1 MSLKGRFTDLVVKG
15 VQQRLG
21 VFRIE
26 DLSDAEI
33 ADLRVIA
40 RLYLILDRR
49 PVYASALRHVADAV
63 AEHFVVERAAPL
75 TRCLIGC
82 LTIETARAYE
92 SIGHETEARALDR
105 VAASW
110 FPQGA
115 DSAVLHL
122 VSAIAGSK
130 RLHQLPALALDATV
144 RALSFMVDQSDRIDR
159 SKTLAACASAAFQ
172 TANVALLDRVA
183 TRLEEVASSPGY
195 TALALFYRSRSTMAQ
210 GQHEEKDTLILRLH
224 EVMAALPQSDPVYQ
238 AARGLYKFVVDA
250 PEHLTGQSPEQ
261 RTVLHRAADAMQR
274 EDWAT
279 AARLYGRIADEAE
292 PGAFRAECR
301 CFSEQARWL
310 AGELRSSAALHA
322 ALDRLE
328 ADDLFRVRS
337 RKSIEYLL
345 TYQLGQAIDLHLSGD
360 DTAPV
365 DRIADLLGE
374 ARGGAALGGD
384 LRNPQDFRSD
394 ALADLSLADLLA
406 RSGSDLRNDTV
417 DAFPEHVK
425 VWASFAH
432 QRDERLLVAVTS
444 VPGEAPRVRREVLD
458 DRELAA
464 LRACIGSSSE
474 EAEQSELDSIRSRL
488 FADVPAESAG
498 LIVIP
503 DRMVWSLPWLRL
515 VPEPVSEAVVA
526 VSLRSAHRLPSV
538 AAPSVPKVIG
548 LFDREGLIGS
558 ERELAGLRA
567 LHDAG
572 KIAFTGV
579 DSLRELASE
588 LDRGSFDLLTIG
600 VHGDAGDGFQY
611 RLLFPEG
618 PSSPTALL
626 SMRLPPRVVLGCCW
640 SAQTNIRRDTLATA
654 LVCLLGG
661 ASQVVGGLWDVDDAT
676 VGELLADTYGRFA
689 AGRSLPE
696 AFRSAQAEMD
706 PDGRRLAGGLVLFG
720 RPD

>member
-1 MSLKGRFTDLVVKG
+1 VT
-15 VQQRLG
+15 
-21 VFRIE
+21 
-26 DLSDAEI
+26 
-33 ADLRVIA
+33 
-40 RLYLILDRR
+40 
-49 PVYASALRHVADAV
+49 DAV
-63 AEHFVVERAAPL
+63 AEHFTVERAAPL

-82 LTIETARAYE
+82 LMIETTRAYE
-92 SIGHETEARALDR
+92 TMEYETEARALDR
-105 VAASW
+105 VAADW
-110 FPQGA
+110 FPRSA
-115 DSAVLHL
+115 DSSVLHL

-130 RLHQLPALALDATV
+130 RLHQLPAFALDATV
-144 RALSFMVDQSDRIDR
+144 RALSFMIDESDKIDR

-210 GQHEEKDTLILRLH
+210 GRSEEKDALILRLH
-224 EVMAALPQSDPVYQ
+224 EVMAALPQTDPAYQ
-238 AARGLYKFVVDA
+238 AAKGLYKFVVDA
-250 PEHLTGQSPEQ
+250 PETLTGQSPEQ
-261 RTVLHRAADAMQR
+261 RTLLHRAADAMQC
-274 EDWAT
+274 EDWVT

-292 PGAFRAECR
+292 PGAFRAESR

-310 AGELRSSAALHA
+310 AGELHSGAALHA

-328 ADDLFRVRS
+328 ADDMFRVRS

-345 TYQLGQAIDLHLSGD
+345 TYQLGEAIDLHRSGD
-360 DTAPV
+360 DTSPV

-406 RSGSDLRNDTV
+406 RSGRDLRNDEV
-417 DAFPEHVK
+417 DAFPDHVK
-425 VWASFAH
+425 IWASFARQH
-432 QRDERLLVAVTS
+432 DERLLVAVTS
-444 VPGEAPRVRREVLD
+444 VPGEPLRVRREVLGAK
-458 DRELAA
+458 ELAA
-464 LRACIGSSSE
+464 LRVCIGPSSE

-498 LIVIP
+498 LIVVP
-503 DRMVWSLPWLRL
+503 DRTVWSLPWLRL
-515 VPEPVSEAVVA
+515 VPERVSEAVVA
-526 VSLRSAHRLPSV
+526 VSLRSADRLPPV
-538 AAPSVPKVIG
+538 ATPSLPRVIG
-548 LFDREGLIGS
+548 LFDREGLKGS

-567 LHDAG
+567 LHDTG
-572 KIAFTGV
+572 KIVFTGV
-579 DSLRELASE
+579 DSLWDLASE
-588 LDRGSFDLLTIG
+588 LDRNSFDLLTIG

-626 SMRLPPRVVLGCCW
+626 GMRLPPRVVLGCCW

-654 LVCLLGG
+654 LVCLLAG
-661 ASQVVGGLWDVDDAT
+661 ASQVVGGLWDVDDAI

-696 AFRSAQAEMD
+696 AFRSAQANVD
-706 PDGRRLAGGLVLFG
+706 LDGGRLAGGLVLFG